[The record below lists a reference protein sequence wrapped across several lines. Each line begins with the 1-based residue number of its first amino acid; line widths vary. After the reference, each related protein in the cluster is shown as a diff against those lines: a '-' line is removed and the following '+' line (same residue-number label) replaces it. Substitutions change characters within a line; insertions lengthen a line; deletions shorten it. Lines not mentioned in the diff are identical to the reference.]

1 MEQTIL
7 RQLLTTLELVSQFL
21 KTAKSTI
28 VLHFNI
34 DFDID
39 IEKDKDK
46 ENDNDKLHKTCHDRY
61 HNNL

>member
-7 RQLLTTLELVSQFL
+7 RQLLTTLELVSHFL
-21 KTAKSTI
+21 KTTKSTI